1 VELDAVRPEVSV
13 GDLVMDFHNVY
24 FGCAAIGGCILVLQ
38 TLMALVG
45 GGSHDGDVPHDV
57 HDLAHAH
64 SGDGQEGSHGDAF
77 VRFFTFK
84 TIVAFLTFFGLA
96 GLAGDWAKMQ
106 RGATFLTAAAA
117 GIVALVIVAWLMH
130 VLSKL
135 QSKGNLRL
143 ENAIGRSAQVYLVI
157 PANGVGAGKVTVAMQ
172 GRTIELRAVTS
183 GAEIPTGA
191 TVKVVALRATDT
203 LEVLPMAEAAV

>member
-1 VELDAVRPEVSV
+1 M
-13 GDLVMDFHNVY
+13 DLHNVY
-24 FGCAAIGGCILVLQ
+24 FGCAAVGGCILVLQ
-38 TLMALVG
+38 TLLTLVG

-57 HDLAHAH
+57 HDLDHGIAHAH

-77 VRFFTFK
+77 VRWFTFK
-84 TIVAFLTFFGLA
+84 SIVAFLTFFGLA
-96 GLAGDWAKMQ
+96 GRAGEWSGMQ
-106 RGATFLTAAAA
+106 KGATFVMAAAA
-117 GIVALVIVAWLMH
+117 GIVALVFVAWLMH

-172 GRTIELRAVTS
+172 GRTIEL
-183 GAEIPTGA
+183 
-191 TVKVVALRATDT
+191 
-203 LEVLPMAEAAV
+203 